1 MRLHRLELTAFGPF
15 AGKTVIDFDALGAD
29 GLFLLHGQTGAG
41 KTTVL
46 DAIAF
51 ALYGRVP
58 GARAESKR
66 LHSDHAPAQTPPSVL
81 LEATLGGRRVRI
93 GRTPEFERPKRRGD
107 GTTKEQPK
115 ATLTWLDGSG
125 TNLSRIQEIGDE
137 ILRLLGMSADQFFQ
151 VVLLPQGDFARF
163 LRAENEDREKLLEK
177 LFDTERFGAAEH
189 WLAERRRVAAA
200 ELETGHQ
207 HIDRLIARVGEAAG
221 EPATTTVGPS
231 EAVGWSQELLAAA
244 RTAVAE
250 ADARVSGCRTDYD
263 TARAALDAERR
274 AGELRTRAA
283 TARAQ
288 LAAHAADAERRAAL
302 RTELDAARRAAPVA
316 AALSEARSAVREARA
331 RLAARADAAS
341 TLGAAL
347 TEPAAADIA
356 GVGELPVIAGAVTA
370 AADLDAAVRV
380 WSGRIGG
387 LDEVA
392 ADAATAKR
400 LDAELTELRAR
411 EVRLSRELDELAGR
425 RDALPARLAD
435 AETRLRESETAVAAL
450 PALTSEIDRLGAAA
464 AAAVRLAECRRELD
478 VARVEFE
485 TVRAAHTDARE
496 QVLDLRERRLA
507 GMAGELAA
515 ALAAGEPC
523 AVCGSAEH
531 PNPAAAAAAAVSE
544 AAETR
549 ARKAEQVA
557 ERARDTALA
566 LVTELEREAE
576 ALAARGG
583 DADRV
588 ELAANL
594 RAATLRVEDARELA
608 DSRERTAAEVE
619 RLRTESAGM
628 QDQLREYETQ
638 RGAVR
643 SAVVVGEQRLA
654 ELTERL
660 RTAAGADTSL
670 DRRRDRLRALV
681 RAAEGLRAARD
692 QVSSAVER
700 VESVAD
706 RVDGLARAEGFLDP
720 APDEPGTPNADPFAA
735 EPEALFDLPG
745 EPDALF
751 AIPEP
756 VQRGTAATESA
767 RHAAV
772 PAAPAELANPAISA
786 ESNGSSALPDSA
798 VPAESNSPSALP
810 DSAAGAESAG
820 PSALADS
827 AGGTNPAADAD
838 PLTPAITRLT
848 TVSDLVTPATRDPRW
863 QSDTE
868 TELAAADRLRDR
880 AEAVLAEP
888 EVGTALT
895 TEPADLD
902 TLRARLTA
910 AQEQRDRAIAEQ
922 AEAQRRVTQL
932 AELGSQLWA
941 AVDLVAPVQSQF
953 EELAGLAEVVAG
965 RGENTRRMSLR
976 SYVLAARLEEVA
988 VAASERLRRMSGG
1001 RYEFV
1006 HSDRAGPRG
1015 RRGGLGLDI
1024 RDDYTGSVRPAK
1036 TLSGGETFMAS
1047 LSLAL
1052 GLADSVAAESGGIV
1066 LDTLFIDEGFGGLD
1080 ADTLDAVMGV
1090 LDELRAGG
1098 RVVGIV
1104 SHVDEMRQRI
1114 PSRLHVVRGRDG
1126 STLRATVA

>member
-15 AGKTVIDFDALGAD
+15 AGKTVIDFDALGAE

-93 GRTPEFERPKRRGD
+93 GRTPEFERPKRRGE

-115 ATLTWLDGSG
+115 ATLTWLDGTG

-189 WLAERRRVAAA
+189 WLAERRRVAAS
-200 ELETGHQ
+200 ELENRHQ
-207 HIDRLIARVGEAAG
+207 NIDRLVAQVGVAAG
-221 EPATTTVGPS
+221 EPVTTAVAPS
-231 EAVGWSQELLAAA
+231 EAVAWSQELLAAA
-244 RTAVAE
+244 RAAVIE
-250 ADARVSGCRTDYD
+250 ADAGVLACRTGYD
-263 TARAALDAERR
+263 TARQALDTERR
-274 AGELRTRAA
+274 TAELRARAA
-283 TARAQ
+283 TARTQ
-288 LAAHAADAERRAAL
+288 LDAHAADAGRRAAL
-302 RTELDAARRAAPVA
+302 RAELDAARRAAPVTT
-316 AALSEARSAVREARA
+316 ALAEARSAVREARA
-331 RLAARADAAS
+331 RLEARATAARG
-341 TLGAAL
+341 LGAAL

-356 GVGELPVIAGAVTA
+356 GVRELPVTDGVVTP

-380 WSGRIGG
+380 WSGRIGA

-392 ADAATAKR
+392 ADAATAQR
-400 LDAELTELRAR
+400 LGAELTELHDR
-411 EVRLSRELDELAGR
+411 ETRLARELDELAGR

-435 AETRLRESETAVAAL
+435 AEVRLRESETAAAAL

-464 AAAVRLAECRRELD
+464 GAAVRLAECRRELD
-478 VARVEFE
+478 VARVRYE
-485 TVRAAHTDARE
+485 TVRPAHTDARE

-515 ALAAGEPC
+515 ALATGQPC

-531 PNPAAAAAAAVSE
+531 PKPAAAAAEAVSE
-544 AAETR
+544 AAEAG
-549 ARKAEQVA
+549 ARKAEQAA

-594 RAATLRVEDARELA
+594 RDATLRVEDARELA
-608 DSRERTAAEVE
+608 DSRDRTAAEVE
-619 RLRTESAGM
+619 RLRAESAGM

-643 SAVVVGEQRLA
+643 SAIAAGEQRLA
-654 ELTERL
+654 ELTARL
-660 RTAAGADTSL
+660 RSAAGADTSL

-681 RAAEGLRAARD
+681 RAAEGLRTARD
-692 QVSSAVER
+692 QVGSAVER

-706 RVDGLARAEGFLDP
+706 RVEGLARAEGFL
-720 APDEPGTPNADPFAA
+720 APGEAGAA
-735 EPEALFDLPG
+735 EPESLFELPDESG
-745 EPDALF
+745 APALF

-756 VQRGTAATESA
+756 IRPGSPVVSKAPDSTARAAAVSDDPAGVPEFDARPGAVSGDPAEVPKFDTQPEAVSGGPAGSLRAAT
-767 RHAAV
+767 
-772 PAAPAELANPAISA
+772 
-786 ESNGSSALPDSA
+786 
-798 VPAESNSPSALP
+798 
-810 DSAAGAESAG
+810 
-820 PSALADS
+820 AD
-827 AGGTNPAADAD
+827 AAD
-838 PLTPAITRLT
+838 PLTAAITRLT
-848 TVSDLVTPATRDPRW
+848 TVSELVTPAARDPRW
-863 QSDTE
+863 QTDTE
-868 TELAAADRLRDR
+868 AELASADRLRDR
-880 AEAVLAEP
+880 AETVLAEP
-888 EVGTALT
+888 EVGAALG

-902 TLRARLTA
+902 ALRAHLTE

-941 AVDLVAPVQSQF
+941 AVDLVAPVQTQF

-1024 RDDYTGSVRPAK
+1024 RDDYTGAVRPAK

-1047 LSLAL
+1047 LALAL
-1052 GLADSVAAESGGIV
+1052 GLADTVAAESGGIV

-1114 PSRLHVVRGRDG
+1114 PSRLHVVRGREG
-1126 STLRATVA
+1126 SSLRATVA